1 MDVTTATEVVLS
13 GPQAAELKEQL
24 AVMRHDVNNHISLIM
39 AAVELITRKPEAA
52 ARLVSTLEGQPAR
65 VAASMKLFTAQ
76 LGTALNSDP
85 R

>member
-1 MDVTTATEVVLS
+1 MDATAANEVVLS
-13 GPQAAELKEQL
+13 EAQVAELKEQL

-52 ARLVSTLEGQPAR
+52 ARLASMMEGQPAR
-65 VAASMKLFTAQ
+65 VSASMKLFTAQ
-76 LGTALNSDP
+76 LEAALGSDP